1 MKAAKSNRMC
11 PYLNR
16 DETWKKDCYIG
27 IDIDEAKNTKS
38 HTQNFIEN
46 AVSTAKKSNMT
57 QRHGCVIVHKN
68 KIISFGF
75 NQSFISCKFSIHA
88 EQAAIIKAKK
98 ILPRSEL
105 KNCRLYV
112 VRIGQDSM
120 ENPLKYS
127 KPCPDCSKC
136 IYNAGIKTVYYT
148 TEFVCPDSDLV
159 LCNIC

>member
-1 MKAAKSNRMC
+1 MKADKYNRIC
-11 PYLNR
+11 PYENR
-16 DETWKKDCYIG
+16 DESWKKDCYIG
-27 IDIDEAKNTKS
+27 IDIDEAKNTKT

-75 NQSFISCKFSIHA
+75 NQSFLSCKFSIHA
-88 EQAAIIKAKK
+88 EQAAITKAKK
-98 ILPRSEL
+98 ILTRPEL

-112 VRIGQDSM
+112 VRIGEDSM

-136 IYNAGIKTVYYT
+136 IRDAGIKTVYYT
-148 TEFVCPDSDLV
+148 TNVVYNDSM